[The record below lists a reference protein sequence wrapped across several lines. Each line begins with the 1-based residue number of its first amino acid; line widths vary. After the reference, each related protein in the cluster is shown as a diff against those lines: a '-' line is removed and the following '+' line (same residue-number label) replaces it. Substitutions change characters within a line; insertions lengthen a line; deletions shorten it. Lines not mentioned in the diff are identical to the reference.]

1 MSPDPSRRHRGDRVT
16 VSVVIPVYNAVDH
29 LPECL
34 QSIMDQSIGF
44 ENLEIIAVDDGS
56 TDGSSELLDAWAQP
70 RRDRF
75 HVVHQENSGA
85 PGGPRNRGIELAKGD
100 YLFFADPDDFLGIEA
115 LERMVAAAER
125 NDSDVVLGKIK
136 GVGRKAPETPFRKS
150 VEGGDV
156 FTAHAIWSLTAHKL
170 FRRSMTEEH
179 GLRFAENVRLAEEQI
194 FVVPAYLKARSISVV
209 ADYDCYYLVRRED
222 FPHLTHQVPD
232 PVMFYSN
239 LRNVLEIVR
248 DQVAP
253 GPQLE
258 ALLNRWLRLEILGR
272 FDARFAKLPDD
283 ARNAHVKLA
292 GELLREYFP
301 QTLIDQLAP
310 LFKLRC
316 QLIAQGQPEELTAL
330 TMLLANAKPKPK
342 PLNPDTHTTK
352 RQSENQNRFTR
363 PLIAARRRVR
373 KYFGQDGTSIP

>member
-1 MSPDPSRRHRGDRVT
+1 MSSDPSRRHRGNRAT

-34 QSIMDQSIGF
+34 QSIIDQSIGF

-56 TDGSSELLDAWAQP
+56 TDGSSELLDAWAQSH
-70 RRDRF
+70 RDRF
-75 HVVHQENSGA
+75 HVLHQENSGA

-136 GVGRKAPETPFRKS
+136 GIGRKAPETPFRKS
-150 VEGGDV
+150 VEGGDI
-156 FTAHAIWSLTAHKL
+156 FTTHAIWSLTAHKL
-170 FRRSMTEEH
+170 FRRSMVEEH
-179 GLRFAENVRLAEEQI
+179 GLRFAENVRLAEEQV

-209 ADYDCYYLVRRED
+209 SDYDCYYLVRRDD

-248 DQVAP
+248 GHVAP

-272 FDARFAKLPDD
+272 FDARFTKLP
-283 ARNAHVKLA
+283 AEVRNLHVKLA

-301 QTLIDQLAP
+301 QAAIDQLAP

-330 TMLLANAKPKPK
+330 TMLLTNANAKRKSE
-342 PLNPDTHTTK
+342 PLNSDTHTTK
-352 RQSENQNRFTR
+352 RQCDDQNRFTR
-363 PLIAARRRVR
+363 SLTAARRRVR
-373 KYFGQDGTSIP
+373 KYFG

>member
-1 MSPDPSRRHRGDRVT
+1 MSLDPSRRNRGERVT

-34 QSIMDQSIGF
+34 HSIMDQSIGF
-44 ENLEIIAVDDGS
+44 ESLEIIAVDDGS

-70 RRDRF
+70 HRDRF
-75 HVVHQENSGA
+75 HVLHQENSGA
-85 PGGPRNRGIELAKGD
+85 PGGPRNRGIEFAKGD

-156 FTAHAIWSLTAHKL
+156 FTTHAIWSLTAHKL
-170 FRRSMTEEH
+170 FRRSMVEEH
-179 GLRFAENVRLAEEQI
+179 GLRFAENVRLAEEQV
-194 FVVPAYLKARSISVV
+194 FVVPAYLNARSISVV
-209 ADYDCYYLVRRED
+209 SDYDCYYLVRRDD
-222 FPHLTHQVPD
+222 FPHLTHQAPD
-232 PVMFYSN
+232 PVTFYSN

-248 DQVAP
+248 DHVDP

-272 FDARFAKLPDD
+272 FDARFTKLPAD
-283 ARNAHVKLA
+283 ARNLHVKLA

-301 QTLIDQLAP
+301 QAVIDQLAP

-316 QLIAQGQPEELTAL
+316 QLIAQGQSEELTAL
-330 TMLLANAKPKPK
+330 TMLLANSNANAKPKPK
-342 PLNPDTHTTK
+342 SEPLSSDTHTTK
-352 RQSENQNRFTR
+352 CQCDDQNRFTR
-363 PLIAARRRVR
+363 PLTAARRRVR
-373 KYFGQDGTSIP
+373 KFLG

>member
-100 YLFFADPDDFLGIEA
+100 YLFFADLDDFLGIEA

-156 FTAHAIWSLTAHKL
+156 FTTHAIWSLTAHKL
-170 FRRSMTEEH
+170 F
-179 GLRFAENVRLAEEQI
+179 
-194 FVVPAYLKARSISVV
+194 
-209 ADYDCYYLVRRED
+209 
-222 FPHLTHQVPD
+222 TH
-232 PVMFYSN
+232 
-239 LRNVLEIVR
+239 
-248 DQVAP
+248 
-253 GPQLE
+253 
-258 ALLNRWLRLEILGR
+258 
-272 FDARFAKLPDD
+272 
-283 ARNAHVKLA
+283 
-292 GELLREYFP
+292 
-301 QTLIDQLAP
+301 
-310 LFKLRC
+310 
-316 QLIAQGQPEELTAL
+316 
-330 TMLLANAKPKPK
+330 
-342 PLNPDTHTTK
+342 
-352 RQSENQNRFTR
+352 
-363 PLIAARRRVR
+363 
-373 KYFGQDGTSIP
+373 